1 MRHFKKFTWLF
12 ITVLLLAS
20 CRSIPPPLSTP
31 SPYVIKAGISPYL
44 SSTYQAQ
51 VAACSRELPGTA
63 VQYFPAAASYPDP
76 LNYDLLIWWG
86 DPALYSPLFTSQ
98 LTAYQLGYD
107 ELQVITSPEN
117 RLYRIS
123 GSDIRQI
130 FSGSLQSWSD
140 LPDSEL
146 NGSIQLWSYPSGTP
160 VREIFQTHLLNEM
173 QISSAA
179 RIVPGSGEMVTEV
192 AATPGSIG
200 FALTSSIENS
210 EDEIKILRLEK
221 DLTFPVLAVTPKDD
235 QLMQLLIS
243 CLQE

>member
-1 MRHFKKFTWLF
+1 MRQFKKSTWLL
-12 ITVLLLAS
+12 ITVLLLVS
-20 CRSIPPPLSTP
+20 CRSNTPALSTP
-31 SPYVIKAGISPYL
+31 SPYVTKAGISPYL
-44 SSTYQAQ
+44 PSTYQAQ

-63 VQYFPAAASYPDP
+63 VQYIPAPAPFPDP
-76 LNYDLLIWWG
+76 LNFDLLIWWG
-86 DPALYSPLFTSQ
+86 DPALYSSLFTSQ
-98 LTAYQLGYD
+98 FTAYQLGYD

-117 RLYRIS
+117 QLYRIS
-123 GSDIRQI
+123 SNDIRRI
-130 FSGSLQSWSD
+130 FSGTLQSWSA

-146 NGSIQLWSYPSGTP
+146 NGSIQLWTYPSGTQ
-160 VREIFQTHLLNEM
+160 VREVFQTHLLNEM

-192 AATPGSIG
+192 AANPGSIG
-200 FALTSSIENS
+200 FALSSGVEKY
-210 EDEIKILRLEK
+210 EDEIKIVRLEK